1 MTKIGNNFTIL
12 FVISGLCLVAGG
24 YLSAMDISNDPLNE
38 SSLVLIVSATF
49 IGLGLAA
56 LYSGI
61 KSYLHHR
68 AVVLHISRHHE
79 GYKRVRVKKRRQ
91 ARPDP

>member
-1 MTKIGNNFTIL
+1 MAKIGRIFTTQFLIAGVCL
-12 FVISGLCLVAGG
+12 AAGSYLAATEIS
-24 YLSAMDISNDPLNE
+24 DDPVSR
-38 SSLVLIVSATF
+38 SSLVLIVGATF

-79 GYKRVRVKKRRQ
+79 GYKRVRVKKRRE
-91 ARPDP
+91 ARPAP